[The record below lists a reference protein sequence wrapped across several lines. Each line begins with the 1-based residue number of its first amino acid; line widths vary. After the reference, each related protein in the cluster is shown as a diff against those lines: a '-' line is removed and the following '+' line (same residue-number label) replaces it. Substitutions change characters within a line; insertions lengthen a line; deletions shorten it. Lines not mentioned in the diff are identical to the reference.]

1 MKKLSLFL
9 VVAFMSTL
17 ILDSC
22 TVQKRY
28 HRKGFNVNWNHTS
41 IGGKKDKKMD
51 AYSSSEEELA
61 EVKEVKST
69 SKIESNNESANY
81 SAVEVNDFAST
92 SDQLESVLNSS
103 TENVLVSKN
112 EAKEISISPSVN
124 ETNKIKVSA
133 KKFKGTIAKAKL
145 KEFNQKGS
153 LVENWVYLVLILLV
167 PFGTVIS
174 MYLYE
179 GSWTKRVTLNLI
191 LTLLCG
197 LPGFI
202 HALVVIFGN
211 K

>member
-9 VVAFMSTL
+9 AVAFMSTL

-41 IGGKKDKKMD
+41 IGGKKDKNKVSYD
-51 AYSSSEEELA
+51 SVEEEIA
-61 EVKEVKST
+61 VVKEIKPEVKEVTNVASVYSQEST
-69 SKIESNNESANY
+69 S
-81 SAVEVNDFAST
+81 DFASI
-92 SDQLESVLNSS
+92 SDEISVVASLP
-103 TENVLVSKN
+103 TENKLTTQN
-112 EAKEISISPSVN
+112 ESNQVNVFAPVN
-124 ETNKIKVSA
+124 ESKEVKITN
-133 KKFKGTIAKAKL
+133 KKFKGTIAEMKMK
-145 KEFNQKGS
+145 KFQEKGS
-153 LVENWVYLVLILLV
+153 AVETWVYILLILLV
-167 PFGTVIS
+167 PFGTTIS

-179 GSWTKRVTLNLI
+179 GSWTKRVTTNLL

-202 HALVVIFGN
+202 HALIVIFGN

>member
-9 VVAFMSTL
+9 VVAFMATL

-41 IGGKKDKKMD
+41 IGGKKDKNKVSYD
-51 AYSSSEEELA
+51 SVEEEIA
-61 EVKEVKST
+61 EVKEIQPEVKEVTNVAST
-69 SKIESNNESANY
+69 Y
-81 SAVEVNDFAST
+81 SYDATSDFAST
-92 SDQLESVLNSS
+92 ANEIAVVSSLPIENKLITQNESNEVNVFAPVNNS
-103 TENVLVSKN
+103 
-112 EAKEISISPSVN
+112 KEV
-124 ETNKIKVSA
+124 KVA
-133 KKFKGTIAKAKL
+133 NKKFKGTIAEMKVK
-145 KEFNQKGS
+145 KFQEKGS
-153 LVENWVYLVLILLV
+153 SVEPWVYLLLILLV
-167 PFGTVIS
+167 PFGTTIS

-197 LPGFI
+197 LPGLI

-211 K
+211 R